1 MATLEIQKLRMSRQ
15 EMQEIQNRFQRNN
28 TMIMEKL
35 VSFIPPM
42 ILSNLAVLLL
52 ASVDG
57 LVVGNLINEN
67 ALSSVSIF
75 VPISMAIGVLSAL
88 FATGIANCLF
98 SYMSQCDTEGL
109 LRMKHAGKVVMVGAA
124 VLVATIA
131 VPVVSWLIT
140 LYHLPPEVEAMTREY
155 AVGMMIA
162 MPAGLIATIGALQLQ
177 ILGKVKVLLFLS
189 AFEGI
194 FDLLLDLL
202 FVSVFKM
209 GIAGVG
215 IASAISCNMRTVLT
229 ILYLAKKT
237 DVYKSEGRK
246 ATLADIKD
254 ILVKGLPEAAYNLMR
269 AAQNMVMMIII
280 IKALGVSGSAVKA
293 VCSFSFQVALVFV
306 NGLVASMRPLA
317 SLFNNAKDY
326 DSLRVLM
333 RQCFRSNLIFMA
345 IIIGLCE
352 FFPNLFF
359 LIHGMKVSSNEFFM
373 LRIFALSFIFVG
385 FNNMFRLFFTIKGK
399 IKHTTIFT
407 ILGSASLP
415 LFAYV
420 ITLTGPGEWLW
431 LSYSLTEVLILIA
444 NLLLYKRI
452 LLQDYKEED
461 ASAGLLYLSVSPDQA
476 IAASDMIKEFA
487 DSNGYDRRLS
497 SRIRLCM
504 EEMVAYAVKSQKKRD
519 LNILVTVKF
528 MEDEARFM
536 MLDDGECIALDKEEE
551 TRTLITD
558 NYGLLK
564 KVAKSFQYQYILNM
578 NYSVFTFS

>member
-1 MATLEIQKLRMSRQ
+1 
-15 EMQEIQNRFQRNN
+15 
-28 TMIMEKL
+28 
-35 VSFIPPM
+35 
-42 ILSNLAVLLL
+42 
-52 ASVDG
+52 
-57 LVVGNLINEN
+57 
-67 ALSSVSIF
+67 
-75 VPISMAIGVLSAL
+75 
-88 FATGIANCLF
+88 
-98 SYMSQCDTEGL
+98 
-109 LRMKHAGKVVMVGAA
+109 
-124 VLVATIA
+124 
-131 VPVVSWLIT
+131 
-140 LYHLPPEVEAMTREY
+140 
-155 AVGMMIA
+155 
-162 MPAGLIATIGALQLQ
+162 
-177 ILGKVKVLLFLS
+177 
-189 AFEGI
+189 
-194 FDLLLDLL
+194 
-202 FVSVFKM
+202 
-209 GIAGVG
+209 
-215 IASAISCNMRTVLT
+215 
-229 ILYLAKKT
+229 
-237 DVYKSEGRK
+237 
-246 ATLADIKD
+246 
-254 ILVKGLPEAAYNLMR
+254 
-269 AAQNMVMMIII
+269 
-280 IKALGVSGSAVKA
+280 
-293 VCSFSFQVALVFV
+293 
-306 NGLVASMRPLA
+306 MRPLA

-385 FNNMFRLFFTIKGK
+385 FNNMFCLFFTIKGK